1 MRAKRRPDLSQES
14 NLKWASELLEVEY
27 DKGAK
32 DITRVFFSTTGS
44 PEDLVFLD
52 DGVFEIQAADLVL
65 GTDPKIN
72 PSAGFRLR

>member
-1 MRAKRRPDLSQES
+1 M
-14 NLKWASELLEVEY
+14 EY

-72 PSAGFRLR
+72 DSVYGDH